1 MVKIAPSI
9 LAADF
14 SDLKGAI
21 RMMEEARTDYIHFDV
36 MDGMFVPNISFGI
49 PVLASLKKETDIP
62 FDVHLM
68 IEKPER
74 YIQAFSDAGADII
87 TVHVEATSH
96 VHRCLQMIKE
106 CGKKA
111 GVVLNPHTPLC
122 NISHVL
128 GDIDIVLLMSVN
140 PGYGGQKMIMPVL
153 EKGKSLRKMANDRG
167 LDFEIEIDG
176 GVTPE
181 NAKMVAEHGFDV
193 LVAGSAVFGASDPKA
208 AIKKIKE
215 A

>member
-1 MVKIAPSI
+1 MVKISPSI

-14 SDLKGAI
+14 SKLGEEFK
-21 RMMEEARTDYIHFDV
+21 MMEEAGTDYIHFDV

-49 PVLASLKKETDIP
+49 PVLASLKSKTDIP

-74 YIQAFSDAGADII
+74 YIKEFAAAGADII
-87 TVHVEATSH
+87 TFHVEATPH
-96 VHRCLQMIKE
+96 VSRCIQIIKE
-106 CGKKA
+106 CGLKA
-111 GVVLNPHTPLC
+111 GVVLNPHTPLSS
-122 NISHVL
+122 IAHVIKEV
-128 GDIDIVLLMSVN
+128 DMVLLMSVN
-140 PGYGGQKMIMPVL
+140 PGYGGQKMIMEVL
-153 EKGKSLRKMANDRG
+153 EKGKQLRQMATDMN
-167 LDFEIEIDG
+167 LDFELEIDG
-176 GVTPE
+176 GVSPE

-193 LVAGSAVFGASDPKA
+193 LVAGSAVFGADDKIA